1 MLELEDRSKR
11 HRRSSHCFRKAVLII
26 IIMDKLRNKINAFGF
41 LFNPDGSVYHP
52 VFSNLDNC
60 SFTVSESLVR
70 DLEYATT
77 IPKIHPCRIKFC
89 DEKKM
94 NDEFGITTTVIG
106 FCGIARDTQPFGF
119 VMRNGTIGFNE
130 FQDAVLEASVVG
142 ILRWGN
148 VLVLDNKAIHRHEHF
163 SILEDVLLEVGIF
176 IMFMPTGS
184 PDLNPMKSM
193 WRRLRLSI

>member
-1 MLELEDRSKR
+1 
-11 HRRSSHCFRKAVLII
+11 
-26 IIMDKLRNKINAFGF
+26 
-41 LFNPDGSVYHP
+41 
-52 VFSNLDNC
+52 
-60 SFTVSESLVR
+60 
-70 DLEYATT
+70 
-77 IPKIHPCRIKFC
+77 
-89 DEKKM
+89 M

-130 FQDAVLEASVVG
+130 FQDAVLEALVVG

-148 VLVLDNKAIHRHEHF
+148 VLVLDNKAIHRHKHF